1 MTIVSLLSVD
11 HFGRKRLLLA
21 GTALMTAG
29 ITILGISTLAMPAET
44 SDPCTVHTLASDPGF
59 LPNVLIPNAKD
70 KVTTTEHTVTQHYVF
85 TTESIN
91 NIISTI
97 NPSMELSTTA
107 PPLLNNTALN
117 DSDVSKHKRDSE
129 SQYLHIKKLDLES
142 RESQTLSVIDNSE
155 NTTNLSNSSDSS
167 GSNGQKWL
175 SLSALMLYIAG
186 YAVGFGPGR
195 SSQCI
200 CFVTTKF

>member
-21 GTALMTAG
+21 GTALMTVG
-29 ITILGISTLAMPAET
+29 ITMLGISSLAMTTET

-59 LPNVLIPNAKD
+59 LPTVLQPISTDKETAK
-70 KVTTTEHTVTQHYVF
+70 EHTLTEHYVF
-85 TTESIN
+85 TTESLID
-91 NIISTI
+91 IISTV
-97 NPSMELSTTA
+97 NPSVESANDTA
-107 PPLLNNTALN
+107 QLLNNNTTFN
-117 DSDVSKHKRDSE
+117 NSDVSKHKRDSE
-129 SQYLHIKKLDLES
+129 SQILHVKKLDLES
-142 RESQTLSVIDNSE
+142 RESQSLSVIDNGESTR
-155 NTTNLSNSSDSS
+155 NFSNSSDSS

-195 SSQCI
+195 SSYLLIIQI
-200 CFVTTKF
+200 Q